1 LKSAAL
7 RGQIVRAVRALRG
20 RDFRRKTGMD
30 LNKLTLG
37 DKIIAV
43 SGILLLIFSFFPWLG
58 FSVGSFSESKSAW
71 TFTLCWLAVLLG
83 VLCVVYVVL
92 KMQDVKLPEL
102 GNVTWG
108 QIVLGIAIV
117 AFVFILIKVITGPGT
132 GGVSLAGTGVSK
144 DRKVGIF
151 LGLLA
156 SIGLVVGAYLNVKE
170 AGELPGT
177 LGGTKGGG
185 TTPPT
190 A

>member
-1 LKSAAL
+1 
-7 RGQIVRAVRALRG
+7 
-20 RDFRRKTGMD
+20 MD

-58 FSVGSFSESKSAW
+58 FDFGPISASGSAW
-71 TFTLCWLAVLLG
+71 KFTLCWLAVVLG

-102 GNVTWG
+102 GSVTWG
-108 QIVLGIAIV
+108 QVILGVAIV
-117 AFVFILIKVITGPGT
+117 AFLFILIKVIVGPST
-132 GGVSLAGTGVSK
+132 GGVNLSGTGVSK
-144 DRKVGIF
+144 ERKIGIF

-156 SIGLVVGAYLNVKE
+156 SAGLVAGAYLNVKE

-177 LGGTKGGG
+177 LGGKKGGG

>member
-1 LKSAAL
+1 
-7 RGQIVRAVRALRG
+7 
-20 RDFRRKTGMD
+20 MD

-58 FSVGSFSESKSAW
+58 FSAGSFSESRSAW
-71 TFTLCWLAVLLG
+71 TFTLCWLAVVLG

-102 GNVTWG
+102 GSVSWG
-108 QIVLGIAIV
+108 QIVLIMAIV
-117 AFVFILIKVITGPGT
+117 AFVFILIKVIVGPGT
-132 GGVSLAGTGVSK
+132 GGVDIGEFGVSK
-144 DRKVGIF
+144 ERKIGIF
-151 LGLLA
+151 LGLIA
-156 SIGLVVGAYLNVKE
+156 SAGLVAGAYLNVKE
-170 AGELPGT
+170 SGELPGN
-177 LGGTKGGG
+177 LGGRKGGG